1 LLTNKFDVT
10 DVVGNKY
17 TSRLFHFLSQI
28 SVNINKRFLRIRRRK
43 RIQFVKCNIEW
54 MIFFNAYR
62 AFLTPYSNLVNVF
75 NQIKAKYLV
84 DARGDILN
92 AEK

>member
-1 LLTNKFDVT
+1 MD
-10 DVVGNKY
+10 D
-17 TSRLFHFLSQI
+17 
-28 SVNINKRFLRIRRRK
+28 
-43 RIQFVKCNIEW
+43 
-54 MIFFNAYR
+54 FFNAYR
-62 AFLTPYSNLVNVF
+62 ASLTPYSNLVNVF